1 MKTTITIGNKDTE
14 LVANAATPFYFTQ
27 VFNED
32 FFVRSQE
39 VTDGNEGAAVDLFSK
54 MGYIMAKQAE
64 GANMKK
70 LSIDDYVNWLEG
82 YEAMDLAIATGDIA
96 MFYSGQTTPTAKPKK

>member
-1 MKTTITIGNKDTE
+1 MKTTITIGSKDTE

-27 VFNED
+27 IFNED
-32 FFVRSQE
+32 FFVKSQA
-39 VTDGNEGAAVDLFSK
+39 VTDGNEGVAVDLFSK

-70 LSIDDYVNWLEG
+70 LSVDDYIKWLEG
-82 YEAMDLAIATGDIA
+82 YEPMDLAIATGDIA
-96 MFYSGQTTPTAKPKK
+96 IFYSGQTTPTAKPKK